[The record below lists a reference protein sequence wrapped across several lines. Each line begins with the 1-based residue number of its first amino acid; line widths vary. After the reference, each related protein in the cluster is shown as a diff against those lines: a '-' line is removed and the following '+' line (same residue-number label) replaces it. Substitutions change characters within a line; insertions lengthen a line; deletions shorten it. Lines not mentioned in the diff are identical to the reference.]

1 MTVGHLLNGKG
12 HAVITAREDQTLHE
26 ASRLLAEYRIGAVL
40 IGGANGA
47 VAGILSE
54 RDIVRG
60 VSQGGAAALEQKVGQ
75 HMTKKV
81 ITCTAAMSVNE
92 VMEIMTAG
100 KFRHVPVLKDGR
112 LDGMVSIGD
121 VVKYRLAQ
129 LENESR
135 TLRDYIAAS

>member
-1 MTVGHLLNGKG
+1 MTVGRLLDGKG
-12 HAVITAREDQTLHE
+12 RAVITAREDQTLHE

-60 VSQGGAAALEQKVGQ
+60 VSQGGAAALDQKVGQ
-75 HMTKKV
+75 YMTKKV
-81 ITCTAAMSVNE
+81 ITCTAAMSVHE

-100 KFRHVPVLKDGR
+100 KFRHVPVLKEGR

-129 LENESR
+129 LEHESR
-135 TLRDYIAAS
+135 TLKEYIAAG

>member
-1 MTVGHLLNGKG
+1 MSVARLLDGKG
-12 HAVITAREDQTLHE
+12 HAVITVRDDQTLME

-40 IGGANGA
+40 IRAGDGG

-54 RDIVRG
+54 RDIVRAL
-60 VSQGGAAALEQKVGQ
+60 SQSGAAALEHMVGQ
-75 HMTKKV
+75 HMTQKV
-81 ITCTAAMSVNE
+81 VTCTAAMSVHE

-100 KFRHVPVLKDGR
+100 KFRHMPVLKDGR

-129 LENESR
+129 LEDESR
-135 TLRDYIAAS
+135 TLKEYIAAG